1 MNHITKSINSAIF
14 SLRLKNFARFIC
26 VVVEGRSCSVHSF
39 GTDEYIQYVVER
51 YSRMLLRVAYTIV
64 HNTADSEDVVQEV
77 FLTLI
82 TKHPQF
88 RSVEHEKAWLIRAV
102 INRSRNL
109 VKSKAWQ
116 SCELTEEIPDNT
128 EPEGELLSAV
138 LSLPEKYSTPLHLY
152 YYEGYSI
159 KEIAQLMM
167 MPPATIGTRL
177 LRARKM
183 LKDMIEGDVEV

>member
-1 MNHITKSINSAIF
+1 M
-14 SLRLKNFARFIC
+14 
-26 VVVEGRSCSVHSF
+26 HSF

-51 YSRMLLRVAYTIV
+51 YSSMLLRVAYTIV
-64 HNTADSEDVVQEV
+64 HSTADSEDVVQEV

-82 TKHPQF
+82 TKCPHF
-88 RSVEHEKAWLIRAV
+88 HDEEHEKAWLIRVV

-116 SCELTEEIPDNT
+116 SCELKEEIPDRA
-128 EPEGELLSAV
+128 EPEGELLTAV

-159 KEIAQLMM
+159 KEIAQLMRLL
-167 MPPATIGTRL
+167 PATIGTRL
-177 LRARKM
+177 LRARRM
-183 LKDMIEGDVEV
+183 LKDMVEGDVTV